1 MLRLCAPV
9 STRHDARPAMMM
21 RSTVQAA
28 NVLCRFRGLPV
39 SVELV
44 KEALRDMLL
53 VREIASMMT
62 FQAVN
67 FRRFIG
73 GIADA
78 ESGMKRAELADLG

>member
-21 RSTVQAA
+21 PHVVSDVAELPLFTVCYRS
-28 NVLCRFRGLPV
+28 L
-39 SVELV
+39 ELV

-53 VREIASMMT
+53 VREIASMMS

-67 FRRFIG
+67 FP
-73 GIADA
+73 
-78 ESGMKRAELADLG
+78 